1 MDRIHQTSE
10 DSFAEQLRS
19 FEAPGIVAILI
30 IVFTGNIVFPNM
42 VALPVGAVL
51 VLIWA
56 KLSRTPWREIGYQ
69 KPKNWITTI
78 AVGIIFGVA
87 FKFIMKVLVMPL
99 FGADPINRSYHFL
112 AGNRELLP
120 AAIWTMLMAGFGEE
134 TVFRGF
140 MFERLGKLLGGGR
153 MAKISIVLF
162 TSAWFALSHYANQ
175 GWTGVEQAAITGL
188 VFGSIF
194 ATTRRIWMIM
204 IAHAVFDLTALGI
217 IYWNLETAIAHLVF
231 K

>member
-1 MDRIHQTSE
+1 VHRAQYTS
-10 DSFAEQLRS
+10 DGDLAADLRG
-19 FEAPGIVAILI
+19 FGPLAIIATLI
-30 IVFTGNIVFPNM
+30 ILLTGNIVLPNM

-56 KLSRTPWREIGYQ
+56 RVSHTPWKEIGYLRQ
-69 KPKNWITTI
+69 KNWIKTI
-78 AVGIIFGVA
+78 AVGIVFGIA
-87 FKFIMKVLVMPL
+87 FKFVMKAIVMPL

-112 AGNRELLP
+112 AGNKALLP
-120 AAIWTMLMAGFGEE
+120 AAIFAMLVAGFGEE

-140 MFERLGKLLGGGR
+140 MFERLGKLFGAGR
-153 MAKISIVLF
+153 AAKISIILL
-162 TSAWFALSHYANQ
+162 TSAWFALSHYFNQ

-194 ATTRRIWMIM
+194 AATKTIWMIM
-204 IAHAVFDLTALGI
+204 VAHAFFDLTALAM
-217 IYWNLETAIAHLVF
+217 IYWNVEPTIAHLIF

>member
-1 MDRIHQTSE
+1 
-10 DSFAEQLRS
+10 
-19 FEAPGIVAILI
+19 
-30 IVFTGNIVFPNM
+30 
-42 VALPVGAVL
+42 VL

-87 FKFIMKVLVMPL
+87 FKFIMKALVMPL

-140 MFERLGKLLGGGR
+140 MFERLGKLLGDGC